1 MSDSI
6 IEIQD
11 DGFTI
16 DQNHMMPYKLYLFEY
31 DGTKMGVK
39 KIDDDGTMEL
49 FTYEEAEMQ

>member
-31 DGTKMGVK
+31 NGTKMGVK

-49 FTYEEAEMQ
+49 FIYEEAEMQ